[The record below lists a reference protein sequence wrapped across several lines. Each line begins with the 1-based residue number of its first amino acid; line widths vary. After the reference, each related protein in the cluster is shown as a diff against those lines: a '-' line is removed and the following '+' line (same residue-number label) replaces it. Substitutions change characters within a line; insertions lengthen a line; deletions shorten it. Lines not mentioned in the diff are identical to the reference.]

1 MKEYICIDIG
11 GTSIKYGVIS
21 EAEKFLC
28 SGECPTEAQRGGAA
42 VVEKVLGV
50 IRNLMKEYDPAGV
63 CVSTAGMVD
72 CAKGCI
78 THAAETLMP
87 GYTGAPIK
95 TRIEEE
101 FHISCE
107 VENDVNCAGLAE
119 CYAGA
124 AKGSR
129 ISVCLTIGTG
139 IGGALVMDNKVVH
152 GFCGSAC
159 EVGYMHLPGGMFQD
173 LGASSVL
180 VKKIAAVKHLPEGTV
195 NGKYIFEQA
204 KQGDEACIKAIDEMV
219 DVLGMGIANI
229 CYVVNPQTVVLGGG
243 IMAQKEYL
251 ETRIKNSV
259 KRYLIE
265 TIWENTK
272 VEFAVNQN
280 HAGMLG
286 AYFNFKSRRMQ

>member
-1 MKEYICIDIG
+1 
-11 GTSIKYGVIS
+11 
-21 EAEKFLC
+21 
-28 SGECPTEAQRGGAA
+28 
-42 VVEKVLGV
+42 
-50 IRNLMKEYDPAGV
+50 
-63 CVSTAGMVD
+63 
-72 CAKGCI
+72 
-78 THAAETLMP
+78 
-87 GYTGAPIK
+87 
-95 TRIEEE
+95 
-101 FHISCE
+101 
-107 VENDVNCAGLAE
+107 
-119 CYAGA
+119 
-124 AKGSR
+124 
-129 ISVCLTIGTG
+129 
-139 IGGALVMDNKVVH
+139 
-152 GFCGSAC
+152 
-159 EVGYMHLPGGMFQD
+159 MHLPGGMFQD

-180 VKKIAAVKHLPEGTV
+180 VKKITAVKHLPEGTV

-286 AYFNFKSRRMQ
+286 AYFNFTSRRMQ